1 MKNIFKTFSICCLL
15 VAFFSIPLFANDF
28 VSGQW
33 YPLSGQSSYK
43 IAHFRP
49 NGYFFFTFV
58 GHSDL
63 LYFDPNFSGTA
74 TMFNSLVSTLM
85 LAQTLGYSVDFYSDY
100 TDGNGYHRVTALD
113 IHP

>member
-1 MKNIFKTFSICCLL
+1 LLFSQFRFLRTILYLDSGILFL
-15 VAFFSIPLFANDF
+15 VNPVI
-28 VSGQW
+28 
-33 YPLSGQSSYK
+33 K